1 MLLLLV
7 NSTGSLYVCAYVCHG
22 LLRFDEI
29 FLATSFFVPILF
41 SMWISLSLPLSLPF
55 LLIGNVVARSS
66 LLFVLLSLMCKRTM
80 IIVIR
85 EIFKFD
91 DRLSDGDS
99 V

>member
-1 MLLLLV
+1 
-7 NSTGSLYVCAYVCHG
+7 
-22 LLRFDEI
+22 
-29 FLATSFFVPILF
+29 
-41 SMWISLSLPLSLPF
+41 
-55 LLIGNVVARSS
+55 
-66 LLFVLLSLMCKRTM
+66 VLLSLMCKRTM